1 MERSHQESGL
11 IVTATALAAN
21 AGLRLVGHVVAYA
34 SRNAWRVAVC
44 VVDPQGATLA
54 AARMDEVAPPIL
66 DFAMDKAFTAATM
79 RRTTEAFFER
89 MDNSP
94 SLRLDLANRSRL
106 LVWGGGLPIIHGDRV
121 VGGIGVSGARD
132 VEDIECARHAL
143 DLEGLSFEL

>member
-1 MERSHQESGL
+1 MEHPHQKEELVVSTQ
-11 IVTATALAAN
+11 VLAAN
-21 AGLRLVGHVVAYA
+21 AALRLVGHVIAHA
-34 SRNAWRVAVC
+34 TANAWRVAVC
-44 VVDPQGATLA
+44 VVDTQGVTLA

-94 SLRLDLANRSRL
+94 SLRLGLANRSRL
-106 LVWGGGLPIIHGDRV
+106 LVWGGGLPILHRDGI
-121 VGGIGVSGARD
+121 VGAIGVSGARD

-143 DLEGLSFEL
+143 EREGLSFEI